1 MGQNS
6 IIEPGLIVE
15 LVRILNEIRLSVTA
29 LCQKSWGVSK
39 CHNRGVFIIGSA
51 AKHTIGPCGSFIGCA
66 AAPHHIVLGLG
77 HQVGDDATNAR
88 GVFIGHDIAVG
99 RFMLSIQKPAK
110 EAAPPAM
117 PGSKVTS

>member
-29 LCQKSWGVSK
+29 LCQKSWDVSK

-117 PGSKVTS
+117 PGSTVTS